1 MGSSGM
7 NVLEFIEKE
16 FEKKQVKTN
25 STQHFVFCVQ
35 EFLESIKTI
44 DIISKDIADFLVKRE
59 VFSEYEAGFLATEL
73 RIKLHEVRKKFNDL
87 TDLI

>member
-1 MGSSGM
+1 M

-16 FEKKQVKTN
+16 FEKKQAKTDA
-25 STQHFVFCVQ
+25 TQHFLFCVQ

-44 DIISKDIADFLVKRE
+44 NLISKDIADFLIKRE
-59 VFSEYEAGFLATEL
+59 VFSEYEAGFLAAEL
-73 RIKLHEVRKKFNDL
+73 RIKIREVQKEFIDL